1 MKGILSEYSEQAL
14 MFIKNS
20 FKTTALGMDS
30 IPWGKAKFSE
40 FGKNRFAMEKTCRWE
55 LWERWEPGGGEGEY
69 GGEGDALGLF
79 WGEAVR
85 PVDAMGGV
93 GTVSMVVVF
102 VVTGGGLAL
111 RFPVVPSFGT
121 DMASHL
127 TVHEEGVAIIT
138 PWSAKIDA
146 VHTRCGDEPAVVE
159 HISVG
164 LVAWGGCRGDVG
176 VGETLDGAILEPSR

>member
-1 MKGILSEYSEQAL
+1 MGGMGGMGAMGSDGIAAYLTFFL
-14 MFIKNS
+14 
-20 FKTTALGMDS
+20 L
-30 IPWGKAKFSE
+30 
-40 FGKNRFAMEKTCRWE
+40 R
-55 LWERWEPGGGEGEY
+55 ERWEPAGGEGEY

-85 PVDAMGGV
+85 PADAIGGV

-102 VVTGGGLAL
+102 VVAGGGLTL

-138 PWSAKIDA
+138 PWPSEIDA
-146 VHTRCGDEPAVVE
+146 VHTRGGDEPAVVE

-176 VGETLDGAILEPSR
+176 VGETLDGAILKPSR

>member
-1 MKGILSEYSEQAL
+1 M
-14 MFIKNS
+14 
-20 FKTTALGMDS
+20 TAFFL
-30 IPWGKAKFSE
+30 
-40 FGKNRFAMEKTCRWE
+40 WE
-55 LWERWEPGGGEGEY
+55 LMGNDGRDGRDGRNGSYGQLWHRCIPDFFLLWEGWEPAGGEGEY
-69 GGEGDALGLF
+69 GGESDAPGLF

-85 PVDAMGGV
+85 PADAMGGV

-102 VVTGGGLAL
+102 VVAGGGLAL

-121 DMASHL
+121 DVASHL

-146 VHTRCGDEPAVVE
+146 VHTRGGDEPAVVE
-159 HISVG
+159 HISIE

-176 VGETLDGAILEPSR
+176 VGEAHDCAILKPSR